1 MSTRPVERGF
11 RSRTRTYT
19 TIIGVIAA
27 MIAAGLAIP
36 FVFGTALPSGGAAA
50 GTSLSAAG
58 PPTTVPG
65 GDAAGN
71 SQAAAQAATGSAAAG
86 GGVGGKG
93 AGHGA
98 AGSAGGGAASA
109 AVSGLTASD
118 KGVTPT
124 TITVAFLL
132 SDLGSVSKLGF
143 GVPGFDIKSQQ
154 TYISTFI
161 DDVNSRGGVF
171 GRRLVPVFVNY
182 DPTNQQTSQSACL
195 AATQDHSIFMAVDSG
210 GGLNEQGQLCFT
222 QQNRTPLIVD
232 GSFGTPRYL
241 YQQSAGYLFSV
252 EPAGERSLANTAA
265 MLNAQGLLKG
275 KKLGIV
281 DRTFPGTVDT
291 VSNGLVAVLRQLGY
305 QITYRA
311 DLSNDDGTA
320 GSQVPVAVQQ
330 MQAHGV
336 DSVFM
341 LADFIIGSEFA
352 QSADK
357 SAYHPLYLT
366 SDFESE
372 TNDTA
377 VQAMPSSFQGVGVT
391 TTRVGEWRVGLPEPA
406 ADASCRQTYAKA
418 TGQNPAR
425 SDNTYAAV
433 GLACGLVNL
442 LVRGMTGAGPDLTR
456 AKYVAN
462 LGQAGAIPFP
472 FFGSFSYRPGKF
484 DGADA
489 VRTIVYS
496 SSCTCWL
503 PKGDFAS
510 PTY

>member
-1 MSTRPVERGF
+1 MTTRPVERGF

-36 FVFGTALPSGGAAA
+36 FVFGTPLAAGGSAR
-50 GTSLSAAG
+50 GTSL
-58 PPTTVPG
+58 
-65 GDAAGN
+65 
-71 SQAAAQAATGSAAAG
+71 ATGAPSTIPGSTATGADSQPGASALAGSTGAG
-86 GGVGGKG
+86 GAGGASG
-93 AGHGA
+93 PGHTAGA
-98 AGSAGGGAASA
+98 AGSAQSAS
-109 AVSGLTASD
+109 VSGLTASD

-143 GVPGFDIKSQQ
+143 GVPGFDIKSQE
-154 TYISTFI
+154 TYINTFV
-161 DDVNSRGGVF
+161 DDINGRGGVF
-171 GRRLVPVFVNY
+171 GRKLVPVFVTY

-195 AATQDHSIFMAVDSG
+195 AATQDHSIFAAIDSG

-222 QQNRTPLIVD
+222 QQNRTPLIVV
-232 GSFGTPRYL
+232 GSFGTPQYL
-241 YQQSAGYLFSV
+241 YDQSAGYLFSV
-252 EPAGERSLANTAA
+252 DPAGARSLANMAA
-265 MLNAQGLLKG
+265 LLSSQGLLKG
-275 KKLGIV
+275 KRLGIV

-291 VSNGLVAVLRQLGY
+291 VSNGLVAVLKQLGY
-305 QITYRA
+305 QISYRA

-320 GSQVPVAVQQ
+320 ASQVPVAVQQ

-352 QSADK
+352 QSGDK
-357 SAYHPLYLT
+357 SAYHPLYFT

-391 TTRVGEWRVGLPEPA
+391 VNRTGEWRVGLPEPA
-406 ADASCRQTYAKA
+406 VDASCRQTYAKA

-442 LVRGMTGAGPDLTR
+442 LVRATTGAGPTLTR
-456 AKYVAN
+456 SKYVAS
-462 LGQAGAIPFP
+462 LSQIGSIPFP
-472 FFGSFSYRPGKF
+472 FFGSFSYQPGKF

-489 VRTIVYS
+489 IRTIVYD
-496 SSCTCWL
+496 SSCKCWL
-503 PKGDFAS
+503 PKGPFVN